1 MRTNHSF
8 RSIRFAHALLVIFSL
23 SMASMNAWAIKAT
36 GTCPKNV
43 MGGMHM
49 GMNHSENDMTGMD
62 MNSPAAKLADAECV
76 NCHGVHGISHS
87 KDVPNLAGQNQLYL
101 CEWLVACQSEGAKCE
116 SHEDVAGKL
125 TEADVLGLSA
135 FYASMP
141 TFSK

>member
-1 MRTNHSF
+1 MRTHNSVPF
-8 RSIRFAHALLVIFSL
+8 IRSLLALLVATLLGITSID
-23 SMASMNAWAIKAT
+23 AWAIKAT

-49 GMNHSENDMTGMD
+49 GMDHSGHDMTGMD
-62 MNSPAAKLADAECV
+62 MNSPAAKLADEECV

-101 CEWLVACQSEGAKCE
+101 CEWLAACRNEGGKCE
-116 SHEDVAGKL
+116 SHEDLAGKL
-125 TEADVLGLSA
+125 SEDDILGLSA
-135 FYASMP
+135 FYALMP

>member
-1 MRTNHSF
+1 MRTNNF
-8 RSIRFAHALLVIFSL
+8 MRPIRFAQALIVATLLGMTSV
-23 SMASMNAWAIKAT
+23 NTWAIKAT
-36 GTCPKNV
+36 GTCPRDV

-49 GMNHSENDMTGMD
+49 GMDHSGHDMAGMD

-101 CEWLVACQSEGAKCE
+101 CEWLAACRNEGGKCE
-116 SHEDVAGKL
+116 SHEDLAGNL
-125 TEADVLGLSA
+125 SEDDILGLSA
-135 FYASMP
+135 FYALMP